1 MSPAIRILGR
11 QKPITVEEGSTL
23 LDALVAAGFSVAAD
37 CGGKGK
43 CGRCKVKVHKG
54 APRLP
59 LSKTEAKRIGDLEA
73 ARGFRL
79 ACQHAVVDGL
89 VLEVVE
95 ELYRQEVY
103 KRLGIGLGRPL
114 PLSPSIRTVP
124 LPGGEIESALAA
136 AGLLKDVDWLAI
148 LPDAGRWRSP
158 VGETPA
164 VSAGPPTACRSALVT
179 ESGRMIA
186 LVAPSFTPHG
196 IAVDLGTTTIA
207 VYLCSLQT
215 GEVLGIESARNP
227 QLSFG
232 ADVMSRITACR
243 DPKDAETMKGMAR
256 GTISSCIRTLGR
268 RYDLPQGSLVDAL
281 VVGNSTMIHILLGAP
296 VHGLGV
302 APYRPL
308 FHESLK
314 VRAQEIGFPLHAG
327 AFVQTLPLPS
337 AFVGADTIAAWLW
350 VARTVDES
358 PTLLLDLGTNG
369 EMVLSVNGRLWAT
382 SCATGPAFEGATL
395 SCGMAGIPGAIEK
408 VAFQD
413 GALEL
418 KVIGDSTDP
427 SIRPKGLCGSG
438 AMSALAALLGHGIIR
453 PDGIFEPGLV
463 HKSLRR
469 TPAGVEFIL
478 ASAKQAANGQPV
490 VLHQKD
496 VRELQLAK
504 GAVATGIK
512 FLCKAAGIRAPE
524 RILLA
529 GAFGNVMAAEDA
541 ITMGMVPEIDADRIT
556 GIGNAAGL
564 GASLALLDIRARRRA
579 EALLHEIEVVELGGA
594 PDFREAFFA
603 SLAFP
608 DRRKADQ
615 ALNQE
620 F

>member
-1 MSPAIRILGR
+1 MSPTIRILGR
-11 QKPITVEEGSTL
+11 QKPISVEDGATL

-37 CGGKGK
+37 CGGRGK
-43 CGRCKVKVHKG
+43 CGRCKVKVHQG
-54 APRLP
+54 ARLLP
-59 LSKTEAKRIGDLEA
+59 LSKTEARRIGEAEA
-73 ARGFRL
+73 AQGLRL
-79 ACQHAVVDGL
+79 ACQHAAVDGL

-114 PLSPSIRTVP
+114 PLNPSIRVVP
-124 LPGGEIESALAA
+124 LPGGEIDGALAA

-148 LPDAGRWRSP
+148 LPDAGGGRALA
-158 VGETPA
+158 GETPA
-164 VSAGPPTACRSALVT
+164 ASAGPPASRRVALVT
-179 ESGRMIA
+179 ESGRVIGLA
-186 LVAPSFTPHG
+186 APSYAPHG
-196 IAVDLGTTTIA
+196 IAVDLGTSTIA

-227 QLSFG
+227 QVSFG
-232 ADVMSRITACR
+232 GDVMSRITACE
-243 DPKDAETMKGMAR
+243 DPKDAETMKEMAR
-256 GTISSCIRTLGR
+256 GIISACIRTLGR
-268 RYDLPQGSLVDAL
+268 RYDLPQESLVDAL
-281 VVGNSTMIHILLGAP
+281 VVGNSTMIHLLLGAP

-308 FHESLK
+308 FHESLE
-314 VRAQEIGFPLHAG
+314 VRAQEIGFPLQAG
-327 AFVQTLPLPS
+327 AGVETLPLPS
-337 AFVGADTIAAWLW
+337 AFVGADTMAAWLW
-350 VARTVDES
+350 VERTLDEDS
-358 PTLLLDLGTNG
+358 TLLLDLGTNG
-369 EMVLSVNGRLWAT
+369 EMVLFANGRLWAT
-382 SCATGPAFEGATL
+382 SCATGPAFEGGSL

-408 VAFQD
+408 VAFRN
-413 GALEL
+413 GGLEL
-418 KVIGDSTDP
+418 KVIGDSADP
-427 SIRPKGLCGSG
+427 AIRPKGLCGSG
-438 AMSALAALLGHGIIR
+438 AMSALAALLGRGFIR
-453 PDGIFEPGLV
+453 ADGLFEPGLV

-469 TPAGVEFIL
+469 TPGGVEFIL
-478 ASAKQAANGQPV
+478 AAAKQAATGRPV

-512 FLCKAAGIRAPE
+512 LLCKAAGIRAPE

-529 GAFGNVMAAEDA
+529 GAFGNVIAAADA
-541 ITMGMVPEIDADRIT
+541 IAIGMVPGIDAGRIS

-564 GASLALLDIRARRRA
+564 GASLALLDVGARRRA
-579 EALLHEIEVVELGGA
+579 QALLHEIEVIELGGA

-608 DRRKADQ
+608 DRRQAAP